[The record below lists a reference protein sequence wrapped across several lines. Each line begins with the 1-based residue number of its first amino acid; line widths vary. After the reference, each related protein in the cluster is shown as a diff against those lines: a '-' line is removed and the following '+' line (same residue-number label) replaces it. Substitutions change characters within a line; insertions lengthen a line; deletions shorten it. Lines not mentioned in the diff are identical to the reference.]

1 MVSRQQRMDDFDL
14 GEPPAGE
21 PIELLCEDH
30 NGTYMLPFPCRWAD
44 GAWHGITSGVRIE
57 ANVLGWR
64 RTGSNGSGR
73 TKAGDECDMRT

>member
-44 GAWHGITSGVRIE
+44 GAWHGIMSGVRIE

-64 RTGSNGSGR
+64 RRRLPHSGS
-73 TKAGDECDMRT
+73 

>member
-30 NGTYMLPFPCRWAD
+30 NGTYTLPFPCRWAD

-64 RTGSNGSGR
+64 RRRLPHSAS
-73 TKAGDECDMRT
+73 